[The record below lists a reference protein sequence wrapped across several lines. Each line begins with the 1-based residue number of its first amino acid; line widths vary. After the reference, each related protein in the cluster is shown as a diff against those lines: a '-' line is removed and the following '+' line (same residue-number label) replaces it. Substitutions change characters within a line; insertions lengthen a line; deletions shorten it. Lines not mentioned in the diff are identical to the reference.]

1 QGPTPQRYGQWPLA
15 GVAAGGGGRFPLKR
29 PRPDLPAVKA
39 QLTPEYH
46 HAVAVVQAADDVFGA
61 QVQLPYHGKLDLFV
75 LSPFAISGIFAHGQ
89 RVIAVSRAHK
99 QVVVVYAVMFK
110 PRLSYS
116 ALAFATTGQNDGGVF
131 MAFLPHAQKRGGRVV
146 QRVMHTRVKVGF
158 P

>member
-1 QGPTPQRYGQWPLA
+1 
-15 GVAAGGGGRFPLKR
+15 
-29 PRPDLPAVKA
+29 
-39 QLTPEYH
+39 
-46 HAVAVVQAADDVFGA
+46 
-61 QVQLPYHGKLDLFV
+61 
-75 LSPFAISGIFAHGQ
+75 SGIFAHGQ

-146 QRVMHTRVKVGF
+146 ARVMQTRVKVGF
-158 P
+158 PAVRLTKRAAVVVQGHCAVKVTDKGVLHCGCSRVVLKGVV